1 LIPVPVNEELP
12 PLDAGV
18 VPPVGAPLPPAPT
31 VIEKTSAAALKVLN
45 STYPPPPPPPPIAE
59 PPPPPPATIRPLN
72 EVNPAGVF
80 HVHVPTLLNVTTV

>member
-1 LIPVPVNEELP
+1 LIPVPINEEFP

-45 STYPPPPPPPPIAE
+45 STYPPPPPPP
-59 PPPPPPATIRPLN
+59 ATIRPLN